1 MPSSRYLSAT
11 VLVGITTTVFFTG
24 ACDDASPKSDRP
36 SSSSSPDAAPTSLP
50 PFPTRGGS
58 QDAPVQTKALASS
71 PSGKLMNR
79 SQLAG
84 AYAVLNDLYVEAND
98 GTIRYLGV
106 VESNT
111 VLRDAVTAPD
121 GRRFAMLGGFK
132 SGPATTDSVFMVD
145 TDSGKITSVTG
156 ADPNSTD
163 LPYQLSDLH
172 WDEPD
177 TLSVTEQTWA
187 RGDSGQPEPQQ
198 ATPRRIRNGQLLPR

>member
-11 VLVGITTTVFFTG
+11 ALVGIATVFFTG
-24 ACDDASPKSDRP
+24 ACEDASPKSGRP
-36 SSSSSPDAAPTSLP
+36 SGSSSTSTAPASLP
-50 PFPTRGGS
+50 PFPTRDGW
-58 QDAPVQTKALASS
+58 QDAPVRTRTLAGS

-84 AYAVLNDLYVEAND
+84 AYAVVNDLYVESGD

-111 VLRDAVTAPD
+111 ELRDAVTAPD

-132 SGPATTDSVFMVD
+132 SGPATTDSVFIVD
-145 TDSGKITSVTG
+145 TDSGRITSVTG
-156 ADPNSTD
+156 ADPDSTD
-163 LPYQLSDLH
+163 LPYQLGDLH

-177 TLSVTEQTWA
+177 TISVTEQIWA
-187 RGDSGQPEPQQ
+187 RGESGRPEPQQ